1 MTATDRS
8 VPHLPPPPLSACLL
22 SNGRYTVMT
31 RDTGSGFTQWRNR
44 AVTRWRED
52 VTADM
57 LGSYLFLRD
66 RATGAVWSAT
76 PQPLG
81 ASGEVQPMRL
91 VEGRAEYGVCRESID
106 ATLAV
111 AVPHTFDGDVR
122 RLTIRN
128 ERAVDCELDVTSYAE
143 LVLGS
148 AATDAAHPAFSKLF
162 VETQWWPSPGVI
174 VAGRRPRSPDE
185 PRGWAAH
192 GVAVSPSRDAVV
204 EYETDRARFIGRG
217 RSLRDARGLGEP
229 LSQTTGTVLD
239 AIFSARV
246 RLRLAPGASASVAFW
261 TLAAASPD
269 DLLAAC
275 AALASAADCDRV
287 IAASGRHEADVCA
300 RIGIADDE
308 RTLFQRCVAPLFVT
322 DPTWRSPPDALARGA
337 GGAPVLWS
345 NGISGDRPIV
355 LLHVAERG
363 DAVAQVLRAQRFWQA
378 MGVGVDVVLSNVAAA
393 SDGTALQAA
402 LDGAGRRAARAPRAG
417 HRRRACGSIRRR
429 QSRRDRCLSRRA
441 RHGGTDRLRCREW
454 RARRATGHGASCGGH
469 VLDTRRR
476 CGSACRNPGARVAA
490 VGADVRPASH
500 RGPGARQR
508 FRRLRNR
515 CARIRDPAR
524 R

>member
-1 MTATDRS
+1 MTETDRS

-52 VTADM
+52 ATADM

-111 AVPHTFDGDVR
+111 AVAHTFDGDVR

-185 PRGWAAH
+185 PRGWATH
-192 GVAVSPSRDAVV
+192 GVAVSPSREAVV

-246 RLRLAPGASASVAFW
+246 RLRLAPGASASVTFC

-275 AALASAADCDRV
+275 AALASDADCDRV

-363 DAVAQVLRAQRFWQA
+363 DAVAIGQQHVGQHHVVAALREQA
-378 MGVGVDVVLSNVAAA
+378 VAPGDAVAAVDGKGLGLEAGRDHRRNRGVVLDQQCTPGHPQPFPISP
-393 SDGTALQAA
+393 S
-402 LDGAGRRAARAPRAG
+402 AGERGNA
-417 HRRRACGSIRRR
+417 SIRP
-429 QSRRDRCLSRRA
+429 LRRA
-441 RHGGTDRLRCREW
+441 RG
-454 RARRATGHGASCGGH
+454 
-469 VLDTRRR
+469 
-476 CGSACRNPGARVAA
+476 
-490 VGADVRPASH
+490 
-500 RGPGARQR
+500 
-508 FRRLRNR
+508 R
-515 CARIRDPAR
+515 CARPCRAR
-524 R
+524 AC